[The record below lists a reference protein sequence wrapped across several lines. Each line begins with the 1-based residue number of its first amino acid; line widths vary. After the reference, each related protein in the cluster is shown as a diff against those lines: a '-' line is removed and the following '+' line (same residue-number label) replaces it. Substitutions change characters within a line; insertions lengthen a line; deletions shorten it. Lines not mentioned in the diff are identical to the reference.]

1 MHTDDFLRIVNMDV
15 QRQVA
20 SDQNL
25 AVGQLYYVPIISC
38 RSSQAV
44 PDFMNFALY
53 PEFFSAIQAP
63 TPS

>member
-1 MHTDDFLRIVNMDV
+1 MDV

-25 AVGQLYYVPIISC
+25 AVGQLYYVPIVSC
-38 RSSQAV
+38 RSSQGV

-63 TPS
+63 TLS